1 MKIGNDA
8 KGIALLV
15 GVGALAFVGLWWF
28 LRKQA
33 TDAASA
39 VAKVNDGTPYANTG
53 VVGTVG
59 HGFDAASGGTLSDIG
74 SWIGGKL
81 ADLTMDNGDPN
92 KAEPV
97 DLVTRKQAVS
107 DGFWSGIQDFF
118 TPGSN

>member
-15 GVGALAFVGLWWF
+15 GIGALAFVGIALF
-28 LRKQA
+28 LKKQA
-33 TDAASA
+33 KDAASA
-39 VAKVNDGTPYANTG
+39 VADINQGTPYANSG

-59 HGFDAASGGTLSDIG
+59 HGFDAASGGVLSDIG
-74 SWIGGKL
+74 GWIGGKL
-81 ADLTMDNGDPN
+81 YDATHSDPTP
-92 KAEPV
+92 ETV

-107 DGFWSGIQDFF
+107 DGFWSGVQDFF